1 VKKRQIILITI
12 ILFSLITLTTAGAN
26 APPHKGTNPEVQP
39 AQQTGIIQGNLACNG
54 VLFFVLEKQPLT
66 QNYEAITPTTTIRDP
81 NLEIYAYNPTNNPRI
96 DLVIEEFQLNS
107 STLLPDHIQYQNQT
121 IQAPEYQIV
130 KQEITISLTKQ
141 EEDINIGINGT
152 YYSSQEIF
160 VTIPPVPFF
169 ETGEIPFLA
178 FVMVM
183 SGLTI
188 IIAFGASLLLL
199 QRGKYFPPVK
209 LIYILVLAGFTAI
222 AGEGILTSDY
232 YQIIQTRWEYYF
244 IPLFALFLIIFLS
257 KIPTKIQ
264 RGLLLRFMADRGNKE
279 ERTQFMT
286 IYTSEIEMIELSGM
300 RHSGME
306 YIDKRSYAGFIK
318 RLMGIHIPIYF
329 SQGELPSE
337 VAKPEQ
343 LRKRLSFTLKNT
355 FTFKNVKRDTGD
367 FDFGYLLDQ
376 KANPEIVSIE
386 KERMQNEIPLVETPE
401 ETTEKNKRRKR
412 VWNRIRKYKIFRI
425 PISGHHSRLIEEFLA
440 GLQETELKG
449 KRIDLLTVE
458 NAELKAQIKALTYWS
473 TSAVIDTYGKS
484 MENRQE
490 KREDSEERGRN
501 ELDNQ

>member
-1 VKKRQIILITI
+1 MRKRQLILITI
-12 ILFSLITLTTAGAN
+12 ILFSLITLTTTGSGT
-26 APPHKGTNPEVQP
+26 PPHNTPKPEIQP
-39 AQQTGIIQGNLACNG
+39 DQQTGIIQGKVSSNG
-54 VLFFVLEKQPLT
+54 ILFFILEKEPLT
-66 QNYEAITPTTTIRDP
+66 QNYEAITTSTVIRDP
-81 NLEIYAYNPTNNPRI
+81 NLETYIYNPTNTPKIN
-96 DLVIEEFQLNS
+96 LVIEEYQLNS
-107 STLLPDHIQYQNQT
+107 STFLPEHIQYQNQT
-121 IQAPEYQIV
+121 LDAPQYQIV
-130 KQEITISLTKQ
+130 REPLTISLTTIK
-141 EEDINIGINGT
+141 EYINIGINGT
-152 YYSSQEIF
+152 YYSAQEVF
-160 VTIPPVPFF
+160 VNIPPVPFF

-178 FVMVM
+178 FTMAM

-199 QRGKYFPPVK
+199 QKGKYFPPVK
-209 LIYILVLAGFTAI
+209 LIYILVLAGVTAI

-244 IPLFALFLIIFLS
+244 IPLFVLFLIIFLS

-279 ERTQFMT
+279 ERTQFMV
-286 IYTSEIEMIELSGM
+286 IYTSDIEMIELSGM

-306 YIDKRSYAGFIK
+306 YIDKRSYTGFIK
-318 RLMGIHIPIYF
+318 RILGFHMPIYF

-343 LRKRLSFTLKNT
+343 LRKKASFTLKNT
-355 FTFKNVKRDTGD
+355 FTFRNVKRDSGD

-376 KANPEIVSIE
+376 KSNPEIVSIE

-401 ETTEKNKRRKR
+401 ETAQKNNRRRR
-412 VWNRIRKYKIFRI
+412 VWNRIKKFKIFKI

-490 KREDSEERGRN
+490 KREDNEGRGRN

>member
-1 VKKRQIILITI
+1 
-12 ILFSLITLTTAGAN
+12 
-26 APPHKGTNPEVQP
+26 
-39 AQQTGIIQGNLACNG
+39 
-54 VLFFVLEKQPLT
+54 
-66 QNYEAITPTTTIRDP
+66 
-81 NLEIYAYNPTNNPRI
+81 
-96 DLVIEEFQLNS
+96 
-107 STLLPDHIQYQNQT
+107 
-121 IQAPEYQIV
+121 
-130 KQEITISLTKQ
+130 
-141 EEDINIGINGT
+141 
-152 YYSSQEIF
+152 
-160 VTIPPVPFF
+160 
-169 ETGEIPFLA
+169 
-178 FVMVM
+178 
-183 SGLTI
+183 
-188 IIAFGASLLLL
+188 
-199 QRGKYFPPVK
+199 
-209 LIYILVLAGFTAI
+209 
-222 AGEGILTSDY
+222 
-232 YQIIQTRWEYYF
+232 
-244 IPLFALFLIIFLS
+244 
-257 KIPTKIQ
+257 
-264 RGLLLRFMADRGNKE
+264 
-279 ERTQFMT
+279 
-286 IYTSEIEMIELSGM
+286 
-300 RHSGME
+300 ME

-318 RLMGIHIPIYF
+318 RFMGIHIPIYF

-343 LRKRLSFTLKNT
+343 LRKKLSFTLKNT

-412 VWNRIRKYKIFRI
+412 VWNRIRKYKVFRI

>member
-1 VKKRQIILITI
+1 MKKRQIILTTL
-12 ILFSLITLTTAGAN
+12 ILLALITLSTSGSV
-26 APPHKGTNPEVQP
+26 APPHTTGKTAVQP
-39 AQQTGIIQGNLACNG
+39 AQQTGIIQGKVATNG
-54 VLFFVLEKQPLT
+54 ILFFVLEQQPLT
-66 QNYEAITPTTTIRDP
+66 ENYQAITPTTTIRDP
-81 NLEIYAYNPTNNPRI
+81 NLEIYIYNPTSNPRVN
-96 DLVIEEFQLNS
+96 LVVEEFKTNTT
-107 STLLPDHIQYQNQT
+107 TLLPDNIQYQNQT
-121 IQAPEYQIV
+121 IEAPEYQIV
-130 KQEITISLTKQ
+130 KEGITISLTNQ

-152 YYSSQEIF
+152 YYSSQEMF
-160 VTIPPVPFF
+160 VKIPQAPFYA
-169 ETGEIPFLA
+169 TGEIPFLA
-178 FVMVM
+178 FIMVM

-222 AGEGILTSDY
+222 VGEGILTSDY

-279 ERTQFMT
+279 ERTQFMV
-286 IYTSEIEMIELSGM
+286 IYTSEIEMIELNGM

-306 YIDKRSYAGFIK
+306 FIDRRSYTGFLK

-329 SQGELPSE
+329 SEGELPSQT
-337 VAKPEQ
+337 AKPEQ
-343 LRKRLSFTLKNT
+343 LRKRLFFTLKNT
-355 FTFKNVKRDTGD
+355 FTFRNMKRDTGD

-376 KANPEIVSIE
+376 KANPEIVRIE
-386 KERMQNEIPLVETPE
+386 KERMQHEIPLVETPE
-401 ETTEKNKRRKR
+401 ETAEKTKRRRR
-412 VWNRIRKYKIFRI
+412 VWNRIKKYKIFKI

-449 KRIDLLTVE
+449 KRIDHLTME

-490 KREDSEERGRN
+490 EREEKGEGRG
-501 ELDNQ
+501 EIEKQ